1 MGCVFCEIAA
11 GRIPAARLYE
21 SETVLAFLDAFPLA
35 RGHCLVIPK
44 AHRERIQDMPPELCA
59 EVFGIVRRLAARADS
74 ITGATLVAVHN
85 GRDSGQEIPHVH
97 VHIIPRSPGDG
108 AGAVHSMFPGPI
120 SVDGADMDRLQAEL
134 RL

>member
-44 AHRERIQDMPPELCA
+44 AHRERIQDMPPELSA
-59 EVFGIVRRLAARADS
+59 EVFGIVRRLASRADS

-120 SVDGADMDRLQAEL
+120 SVDEADMDRLQSEL